1 MQARLCHA
9 LTLLGYLGIMALLI
23 VWYGWLAPPQVFSAP
38 VVILTLGL
46 PLFLVLRGL
55 LHARP
60 RAVAWSLFLS
70 LFYFTH
76 GIVEAYSNSQARWLA
91 LTDGDGAGIMV
102 AGEPLI
108 HFSALHFTIED
119 LVAAGVI
126 DPKKV
131 VRVSISSWLSS
142 DCIRTCTACV
152 GFDMRWFPFLDE
164 PSAPSRLTFSPETR

>member
-1 MQARLCHA
+1 MKARLCHA
-9 LTLLGYLGIMALLI
+9 LTLLGYLGIMVLLI
-23 VWYGWLAPPQVFSAP
+23 AWYGWLAPPQVFSAP

-91 LTDGDGAGIMV
+91 LAEVALALCWIVGGILFIR
-102 AGEPLI
+102 A
-108 HFSALHFTIED
+108 SKT
-119 LVAAGVI
+119 AAG
-126 DPKKV
+126 
-131 VRVSISSWLSS
+131 S
-142 DCIRTCTACV
+142 
-152 GFDMRWFPFLDE
+152 G
-164 PSAPSRLTFSPETR
+164 SAQH

>member
-1 MQARLCHA
+1 MKTRLCHA

-23 VWYGWLAPPQVFSAP
+23 AWYGWLAPPQVFSAP
-38 VVILTLGL
+38 VVISVLGL

-91 LTDGDGAGIMV
+91 LTEVALALCWIVGGI
-102 AGEPLI
+102 LFI
-108 HFSALHFTIED
+108 RSSKR
-119 LVAAGVI
+119 AAGSGSE
-126 DPKKV
+126 
-131 VRVSISSWLSS
+131 RH
-142 DCIRTCTACV
+142 
-152 GFDMRWFPFLDE
+152 
-164 PSAPSRLTFSPETR
+164 

>member
-91 LTDGDGAGIMV
+91 LTEVALALCWIVGGI
-102 AGEPLI
+102 L
-108 HFSALHFTIED
+108 F
-119 LVAAGVI
+119 
-126 DPKKV
+126 
-131 VRVSISSWLSS
+131 
-142 DCIRTCTACV
+142 IRASKGTAEENSNRE
-152 GFDMRWFPFLDE
+152 GR
-164 PSAPSRLTFSPETR
+164 

>member
-1 MQARLCHA
+1 MRARLCHA

-38 VVILTLGL
+38 VVILALGL

-91 LTDGDGAGIMV
+91 LTEVALALCWIVGGI
-102 AGEPLI
+102 L
-108 HFSALHFTIED
+108 F
-119 LVAAGVI
+119 
-126 DPKKV
+126 
-131 VRVSISSWLSS
+131 
-142 DCIRTCTACV
+142 IRASKGTAEENSNRE
-152 GFDMRWFPFLDE
+152 GR
-164 PSAPSRLTFSPETR
+164 

>member
-1 MQARLCHA
+1 LKARLCHA

-76 GIVEAYSNSQARWLA
+76 GIVEAYSNSEARWLA
-91 LTDGDGAGIMV
+91 LTEVALALCWIVGGILFIR
-102 AGEPLI
+102 A
-108 HFSALHFTIED
+108 SKR
-119 LVAAGVI
+119 AAE
-126 DPKKV
+126 
-131 VRVSISSWLSS
+131 SS
-142 DCIRTCTACV
+142 
-152 GFDMRWFPFLDE
+152 
-164 PSAPSRLTFSPETR
+164 

>member
-1 MQARLCHA
+1 MRARLCHA

-91 LTDGDGAGIMV
+91 LTEVALALCWISGGI
-102 AGEPLI
+102 LYI
-108 HFSALHFTIED
+108 
-119 LVAAGVI
+119 
-126 DPKKV
+126 
-131 VRVSISSWLSS
+131 RV
-142 DCIRTCTACV
+142 TK
-152 GFDMRWFPFLDE
+152 GP
-164 PSAPSRLTFSPETR
+164 APSSRDKGETAS